1 MIVEPS
7 PDLILALFATVN
19 VFDKHH
25 HSSQQKRVMS
35 PINGNTDRHC
45 GDFKWNTLDLNPC

>member
-19 VFDKHH
+19 VFDKHIIIAA
-25 HSSQQKRVMS
+25 SK
-35 PINGNTDRHC
+35 
-45 GDFKWNTLDLNPC
+45 KEL